1 MFSRKRAISFLCAA
15 CMLCSLIIMALPA
28 PVYGTGLS
36 EQLEQARQEKE
47 ALENQ
52 IKAIRADKNKVL
64 QQKKLLDQRNET
76 LRNEVNLIQKQSD
89 ETQARI
95 VDLTAKE
102 EQQYALF
109 CRQVRAEE
117 ERGTESY
124 WSVIFKSADFAD
136 LLARLDFVSEVMD
149 YDRKVI
155 EDLQATRQQLTED
168 KAALER
174 QKAELV
180 SAQAE
185 LQKDIDE
192 AAALVRDYEK
202 SEAGHNAML
211 SQAKQDEERIQ
222 ELIRQQQQSSGS
234 SDGYIWPSNNSHL
247 ITDSYGWRICPFH
260 GREHHN
266 GIDIGARWGTDVL
279 ASSSGTVIQSGWN
292 GGYGISV
299 VISHPDGITTL
310 YGHMSSTKV
319 SKGQTVSKGQVIG
332 ACGSTGNSTGAHIHF
347 TMYKGSSTVNP
358 LDYLP

>member
-89 ETQARI
+89 ETQGRI

-149 YDRKVI
+149 
-155 EDLQATRQQLTED
+155 
-168 KAALER
+168 
-174 QKAELV
+174 
-180 SAQAE
+180 
-185 LQKDIDE
+185 
-192 AAALVRDYEK
+192 
-202 SEAGHNAML
+202 
-211 SQAKQDEERIQ
+211 
-222 ELIRQQQQSSGS
+222 
-234 SDGYIWPSNNSHL
+234 
-247 ITDSYGWRICPFH
+247 
-260 GREHHN
+260 
-266 GIDIGARWGTDVL
+266 
-279 ASSSGTVIQSGWN
+279 
-292 GGYGISV
+292 
-299 VISHPDGITTL
+299 
-310 YGHMSSTKV
+310 
-319 SKGQTVSKGQVIG
+319 
-332 ACGSTGNSTGAHIHF
+332 
-347 TMYKGSSTVNP
+347 
-358 LDYLP
+358 

>member
-1 MFSRKRAISFLCAA
+1 MFSRKRAISLLCAA

-28 PVYGTGLS
+28 PVYGASLS

-76 LRNEVNLIQKQSD
+76 LRNEVNLIQKQTD

-95 VDLTAKE
+95 VELTAKE

-124 WSVIFKSADFAD
+124 WSVIFKSADFSD

-155 EDLQATRQQLTED
+155 ADLQATRQQLTED
-168 KAALER
+168 KAALEQ

-180 SAQAE
+180 RAQAE

-192 AAALVRDYEK
+192 ADALIRDYEK
-202 SEAGHNAML
+202 SEAGHNAL
-211 SQAKQDEERIQ
+211 LNQAKQDEERIQ
-222 ELIRQQQQSSGS
+222 ELIRQQQQSGGS
-234 SDGYIWPSNNSHL
+234 SDGYIWPSNNSHR
-247 ITDSYGWRICPFH
+247 ISDSYGWRICPFH
-260 GREHHN
+260 GREFHN
-266 GIDIGARWGTDVL
+266 GIDIDARRGTDVL

-299 VISHPDGITTL
+299 MISHPDGITTL
-310 YGHMSSTKV
+310 YAHMSTTYMSVGQKV
-319 SKGQTVSKGQVIG
+319 SKGQTVGLVG
-332 ACGSTGNSTGAHIHF
+332 NTGNSNGAHIHF
-347 TMYKGSSTVNP
+347 TMYKGGSTVNP

>member
-192 AAALVRDYEK
+192 ADALIRDYEK
-202 SEAGHNAML
+202 SEAGHNAL
-211 SQAKQDEERIQ
+211 LNQAKQDEERIQ
-222 ELIRQQQQSSGS
+222 ELIRQQQQSGGS
-234 SDGYIWPSNNSHL
+234 SDGYIWPSNNSHR
-247 ITDSYGWRICPFH
+247 ISDSYGWRICPFH
-260 GREHHN
+260 GREFHN
-266 GIDIGARWGTDVL
+266 GIDIDARRAGLQLRHGDPVRLERRLRHQRHDLPPRRHHHPVCPHEHDLYVRGAEGQQGAD
-279 ASSSGTVIQSGWN
+279 
-292 GGYGISV
+292 GGAGGQHRQLQRRP
-299 VISHPDGITTL
+299 HPF
-310 YGHMSSTKV
+310 HHV
-319 SKGQTVSKGQVIG
+319 
-332 ACGSTGNSTGAHIHF
+332 
-347 TMYKGSSTVNP
+347 
-358 LDYLP
+358 

>member
-1 MFSRKRAISFLCAA
+1 MFSRKRAISLLCAA

-28 PVYGTGLS
+28 PVYGASLS

-64 QQKKLLDQRNET
+64 QQKKLLDQRNEA
-76 LRNEVNLIQKQSD
+76 LRNEVNLIQKQTD

-95 VDLTAKE
+95 VELTAKE

-124 WSVIFKSADFAD
+124 WSVIFKSTDFSD
-136 LLARLDFVSEVMD
+136 LLARLDFISEVMD

-155 EDLQATRQQLTED
+155 ADLQATRQQLTED
-168 KAALER
+168 KAALEQ

-192 AAALVRDYEK
+192 ADALIRDYEK
-202 SEAGHNAML
+202 SEAGHNAL
-211 SQAKQDEERIQ
+211 LNQAKQDEERIQ
-222 ELIRQQQQSSGS
+222 ELIRQQQQSGGS
-234 SDGYIWPSNNSHL
+234 SDGYI
-247 ITDSYGWRICPFH
+247 
-260 GREHHN
+260 
-266 GIDIGARWGTDVL
+266 
-279 ASSSGTVIQSGWN
+279 
-292 GGYGISV
+292 
-299 VISHPDGITTL
+299 
-310 YGHMSSTKV
+310 
-319 SKGQTVSKGQVIG
+319 
-332 ACGSTGNSTGAHIHF
+332 
-347 TMYKGSSTVNP
+347 
-358 LDYLP
+358 

>member
-1 MFSRKRAISFLCAA
+1 MFSRKRAISLLCAA

-28 PVYGTGLS
+28 PVYGASLS

-64 QQKKLLDQRNET
+64 QQKKLLDQRNEA
-76 LRNEVNLIQKQSD
+76 LRNEVNLIQKQTD

-95 VDLTAKE
+95 VELTAKE

-124 WSVIFKSADFAD
+124 WSVIFKSTDFSD

-155 EDLQATRQQLTED
+155 ADLQATRQQLTED
-168 KAALER
+168 KAALEQ

-192 AAALVRDYEK
+192 ADALIRDYEK
-202 SEAGHNAML
+202 SEAGHNAL
-211 SQAKQDEERIQ
+211 LNQAKQDEERIQ
-222 ELIRQQQQSSGS
+222 ELIRQQQQSG
-234 SDGYIWPSNNSHL
+234 GSHL
-247 ITDSYGWRICPFH
+247 PLPRAGVPQRHRHRRPTGHRRAGLQLRHGDPVRLERRLRHQRHDLPPRRHHHPVCPHEHDLYVRGAEGQQGADGGAGGQHRQLQRRPHPFH
-260 GREHHN
+260 H
-266 GIDIGARWGTDVL
+266 V
-279 ASSSGTVIQSGWN
+279 
-292 GGYGISV
+292 
-299 VISHPDGITTL
+299 
-310 YGHMSSTKV
+310 
-319 SKGQTVSKGQVIG
+319 
-332 ACGSTGNSTGAHIHF
+332 
-347 TMYKGSSTVNP
+347 
-358 LDYLP
+358 

>member
-1 MFSRKRAISFLCAA
+1 MFSRKRAISLLCAA

-28 PVYGTGLS
+28 PVYGASLS

-47 ALENQ
+47 ALESQ

-64 QQKKLLDQRNET
+64 QQKKLLDQRNEK
-76 LRNEVNLIQKQSD
+76 LRNEVNLIQQQTD

-95 VDLTAKE
+95 VELTAKE
-102 EQQYALF
+102 QQQYELF

-155 EDLQATRQQLTED
+155 ADLQATRQQLTED
-168 KAALER
+168 KAALEQ

-192 AAALVRDYEK
+192 ASALIRDYEK
-202 SEAGHNAML
+202 SEAGHNAL
-211 SQAKQDEERIQ
+211 LNQAKEDEERIQ
-222 ELIRQQQQSSGS
+222 ELIRQEQQSGGS
-234 SDGYIWPSNNSHL
+234 SDGYIWPSATHY
-247 ITDSYGWRICPFH
+247 ITDSYGWRNCPFH
-260 GREHHN
+260 GREFHN
-266 GIDIGARWGTDVL
+266 GIDIDARRGTDVL

-299 VISHPDGITTL
+299 MISHPDGITTL
-310 YGHMSSTKV
+310 YAHMSTTYMSVGQKV
-319 SKGQTVSKGQVIG
+319 NKGQTVGLVG
-332 ACGSTGNSTGAHIHF
+332 NTGNSNGAHIHF
-347 TMYKGSSTVNP
+347 TMYKGGSTVNP

>member
-155 EDLQATRQQLTED
+155 ADLQAPRQQLTED

-192 AAALVRDYEK
+192 ADALIRDYEK
-202 SEAGHNAML
+202 SEAGHNAL
-211 SQAKQDEERIQ
+211 LNQAKQDEERIQ
-222 ELIRQQQQSSGS
+222 ELIRQQQQSGGS
-234 SDGYIWPSNNSHL
+234 SDGYIWPSNNSHR
-247 ITDSYGWRICPFH
+247 ISDSYGWRICPFH
-260 GREHHN
+260 GREFHN
-266 GIDIGARWGTDVL
+266 GIDIDARRGTDVL

-299 VISHPDGITTL
+299 MISHPAGITTL

-319 SKGQTVSKGQVIG
+319 SVGQTVSKGQVIG
-332 ACGSTGNSTGAHIHF
+332 ACGSTGHSTGAHIHF
-347 TMYKGSSTVNP
+347 TMYKGGSTVNP